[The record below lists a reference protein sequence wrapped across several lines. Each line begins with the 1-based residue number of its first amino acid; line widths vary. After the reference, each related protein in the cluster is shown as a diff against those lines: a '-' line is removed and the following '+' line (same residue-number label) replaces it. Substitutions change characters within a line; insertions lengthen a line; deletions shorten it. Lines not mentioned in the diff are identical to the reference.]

1 MTITDGVDN
10 GIALYERPHDIRSL
24 ERLTLGGTHLII
36 GILPFFHQG
45 RVAAHVFFTSS
56 YSDGV

>member
-24 ERLTLGGTHLII
+24 ERLTLGGTHLVI
-36 GILPFFHQG
+36 GILPLFHQG
-45 RVAAHVFFTSS
+45 RVAAHVFF
-56 YSDGV
+56 YLII